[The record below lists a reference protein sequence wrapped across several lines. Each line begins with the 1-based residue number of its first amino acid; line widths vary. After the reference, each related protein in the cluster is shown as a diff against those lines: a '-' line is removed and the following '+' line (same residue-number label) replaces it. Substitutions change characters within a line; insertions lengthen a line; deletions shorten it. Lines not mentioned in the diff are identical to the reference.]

1 MCFLWVVVACYFV
14 YGLEVEWECVEFSV
28 VYGFYL
34 VLVVVEGGVLVDV
47 VPDFWAVGVEYV
59 GAVCV
64 YFYAV
69 DGLAVYVA
77 CCVVALVRYE
87 AGVAFVGEFSGY
99 DAAC

>member
-1 MCFLWVVVACYFV
+1 M
-14 YGLEVEWECVEFSV
+14 S
-28 VYGFYL
+28 
-34 VLVVVEGGVLVDV
+34 VVVEGGVLVDV

-59 GAVCV
+59 GAVGV

-69 DGLAVYVA
+69 GWFAVYVA
-77 CCVVALVRYE
+77 CCVVAFVCYE

>member
-1 MCFLWVVVACYFV
+1 MVACYFV
-14 YGLEVEWECVEFSV
+14 DGLEVEWECVEFAV

-34 VLVVVEGGVLVDV
+34 VSVVVEGGVLVYV
-47 VPDFWAVGVEYV
+47 VPDVRAVGVEYV

-77 CCVVALVRYE
+77 CCVVAFVCDE